1 MDNPPVPEG
10 QSDAEAVEAVSA
22 VYQAGLNNLKAM
34 MEK

>member
-10 QSDAEAVEAVSA
+10 QSDKDAINSIKGVITS
-22 VYQAGLNNLKAM
+22 GLENLKVV